1 MAKYLVSVIAQVYL
15 EADDEFDVERLA
27 RDKFFAEIHTYSKH
41 DLEIEIIEE
50 IEEDN

>member
-1 MAKYLVSVIAQVYL
+1 MATYLVSVIAQVYL
-15 EADDEFDVERLA
+15 ESDNEDDVERLA

-50 IEEDN
+50 VKESI